1 MFKEVEGIKSAKV
14 VFPLRLFIQSN
25 TNIPSQPAAINR
37 NLMGLKKQ
45 ASPVLKIQIIYQQLE
60 LEDCL
65 SKMNLTG
72 DK

>member
-1 MFKEVEGIKSAKV
+1 
-14 VFPLRLFIQSN
+14 
-25 TNIPSQPAAINR
+25 
-37 NLMGLKKQ
+37 MGLKKQ

-72 DK
+72 EKLHKYFYMHWSVFYIQYVFIKIKEEF